1 MKVLQS
7 GTISEE
13 QKVPNVKVLPIMFA
27 LMLAGI
33 IGTFNET
40 AINIAISDLINQ
52 FAITEST
59 VQWLSSGYLLTLGIL
74 VPLSGLLIQWF
85 TTRQLFLTSV
95 IISIVGSAIGAMAGS
110 FDILLLGRI
119 LQAAGAALLFP
130 LMFNTA
136 LIIFPAEKRGK
147 AMGLV
152 TLVFTAGPALGPT
165 TSGLLIDNLS
175 WHWIFWVSLMT
186 LVVALVIGV
195 TFIKNVAPITKPRI
209 DIYSLVLSTI
219 GFGGLVYGIST
230 AGEGDHGWGN
240 PVVIVSLIAGVVA
253 LILFVIRQLNM
264 KEPLM
269 NVRTLKNP
277 MFAIGTALV
286 FICMS
291 VDLAAMF
298 VLPMFLIRVLELS
311 ALTAGL
317 TLLPGSI
324 ISAVLSPVVG
334 SLFDKFGPKFLVVPG
349 LILTAATLWFYSDIT
364 VASSIALI
372 VVLHTCLMVGII
384 MVWMPAQTN
393 GLNQLPAEMYPD
405 GTAIMNTLQQ
415 IAGAI
420 GIAMAVSVMTSGVGD
435 FMNNVADPSNPAN
448 ATLALTAGMQN
459 ALFFVMF
466 VALAGLVL
474 GVFVRRVKVQ
484 KWSGDSDWS

>member
-1 MKVLQS
+1 MQS
-7 GTISEE
+7 GTISEN
-13 QKVPNVKVLPIMFA
+13 QKVPNVKVFPIMFA

-40 AINIAISDLINQ
+40 AINIAISDIINQ
-52 FAITEST
+52 FAITEAK
-59 VQWLSSGYLLTLGIL
+59 VQWLTSGYLLTLGIL

-85 TTRQLFLTSV
+85 STRQLFLTSV
-95 IISIVGSAIGAMAGS
+95 SMSIVGSAIGAMAGS

-119 LQAAGAALLFP
+119 LQAAGAGLLFP
-130 LMFNTA
+130 LMLNTA

-152 TLVFTAGPALGPT
+152 SLVFTAGPALGPAI
-165 TSGLLIDNLS
+165 SGLLIDYLS
-175 WHWIFWVSLMT
+175 WNWIFWVSLM
-186 LVVALVIGV
+186 ALVLALLAGV
-195 TFIKNVAPITKPRI
+195 AFMKNVAPITKPRI

-219 GFGGLVYGIST
+219 GFGGLVYGISS
-230 AGEGDHGWGN
+230 AGEGDHGWSN
-240 PVVIVSLIAGVVA
+240 PVVIVPLIAGVIA

-264 KEPLM
+264 KKPLM
-269 NVRTLKNP
+269 NLRTLQNP
-277 MFAIGTALV
+277 MFAIGTLLV
-286 FICMS
+286 FICMMVFLS
-291 VDLAAMF
+291 SMF
-298 VLPMFLIRVLELS
+298 ILPMFMIRVLELS
-311 ALTAGL
+311 ALTTGL
-317 TLLPGSI
+317 ILLPGSV

-334 SLFDKFGPKFLVVPG
+334 ALFDKFGPKFLVVPG
-349 LILTAATLWFYSDIT
+349 LIIVAVTLWFCSNIT

-372 VVLHTCLMVGII
+372 MVMHTCLIVGIL

-393 GLNQLPAEMYPD
+393 GLNQLPSDMYPD
-405 GTAIMNTLQQ
+405 GAAILNTLQQ

-420 GIAMAVSVMTSGVGD
+420 GIAMAVSIMTTGTAD
-435 FMNNVADPSNPAN
+435 FIKGVADPTELGN

-459 ALFFVMF
+459 ALFFTMF

-484 KWSGDSDWS
+484 KWSGNSE

>member
-1 MKVLQS
+1 MQS
-7 GTISEE
+7 GTISKE
-13 QKVPNVKVLPIMFA
+13 KKIPNVKVFPVMFA

-59 VQWLSSGYLLTLGIL
+59 VQWLTSGYLLTLGIL

-85 TTRQLFLTSV
+85 TTRQLFTTSV
-95 IISIVGSAIGAMAGS
+95 LISIIGSAIGALAGS
-110 FDILLLGRI
+110 FEILLLGRI

-165 TSGLLIDNLS
+165 IAGLLIDNLS
-175 WHWIFWVSLMT
+175 WHWIFWISLMA
-186 LVVALVIGV
+186 LAVALVIGIM
-195 TFIKNVAPITKPRI
+195 FIKNVAPITKPRI
-209 DIYSLVLSTI
+209 DLYSLILSTI

-240 PVVIVSLIAGVVA
+240 PIVIASLIVAFIA
-253 LILFVIRQLNM
+253 LILFVIRQLSM

-269 NVRTLKNP
+269 NLRTLKNP
-277 MFAIGTALV
+277 MFALGTALV

-298 VLPMFLIRVLELS
+298 ILPMFLIRVLELS

-317 TLLPGSI
+317 ILLPGSI

-334 SLFDKFGPKFLVVPG
+334 SLFDKFGPKFLVIPG
-349 LILTAATLWFYSDIT
+349 LILTAATLWFYSDISVT
-364 VASSIALI
+364 SSIFLI
-372 VVLHTCLMVGII
+372 IVLHTCLMVGII

-393 GLNQLPAEMYPD
+393 GLNQLPSEMYPD

-420 GIAMAVSVMTSGVGD
+420 GISMAVSVMTGGIAD
-435 FMNNVADPSNPAN
+435 FMTTVADPSDPAN
-448 ATLALTAGMQN
+448 TILALTSGMQS
-459 ALFFVMF
+459 ALFFTMF
-466 VALAGLVL
+466 IALGGLIL

>member
-1 MKVLQS
+1 
-7 GTISEE
+7 
-13 QKVPNVKVLPIMFA
+13 
-27 LMLAGI
+27 MLRCYI
-33 IGTFNET
+33 
-40 AINIAISDLINQ
+40 
-52 FAITEST
+52 
-59 VQWLSSGYLLTLGIL
+59 Y
-74 VPLSGLLIQWF
+74 
-85 TTRQLFLTSV
+85 
-95 IISIVGSAIGAMAGS
+95 
-110 FDILLLGRI
+110 
-119 LQAAGAALLFP
+119 
-130 LMFNTA
+130 
-136 LIIFPAEKRGK
+136 
-147 AMGLV
+147 
-152 TLVFTAGPALGPT
+152 
-165 TSGLLIDNLS
+165 
-175 WHWIFWVSLMT
+175 
-186 LVVALVIGV
+186 
-195 TFIKNVAPITKPRI
+195 KNVAPITKPRI
-209 DIYSLVLSTI
+209 DMYSLVLSTI

-269 NVRTLKNP
+269 NLRTLKNP
-277 MFAIGTALV
+277 MFAIGTVLV

-298 VLPMFLIRVLELS
+298 ILPMFLIRVLELS

-349 LILTAATLWFYSDIT
+349 LIMTAATLWFYSDIT

-372 VVLHTCLMVGII
+372 VVLHTCLMDGII

-420 GIAMAVSVMTSGVGD
+420 GIAMAVSVMTSGVGE

-459 ALFFVMF
+459 ALFFTMF

-484 KWSGDSDWS
+484 QWSGDSDWS